1 MKSIKQIL
9 MERDGMEAWEADDL
23 IDQAKEDLNERL
35 LENDELPFDL
45 CQEWFGLEPD
55 YLDELMY

>member
-35 LENDELPFDL
+35 GDDELPYDL
-45 CQEWFGLEPD
+45 CSEWFGLEPD
-55 YLDELMY
+55 YLDELI

>member
-35 LENDELPFDL
+35 ENDELPFDI

>member
-1 MKSIKQIL
+1 MKSIKQTL

-35 LENDELPFDL
+35 ENDELPFDI